1 MAITMIK
8 TIKMM
13 TIASDN
19 ENYDNYYNNDNE
31 TLRQSYKR
39 PRKSKN

>member
-1 MAITMIK
+1 MQETMAMTMTK
-8 TIKMM
+8 TKKMM

-31 TLRQSYKR
+31 TLRQS
-39 PRKSKN
+39 